1 MAKQLELRRG
11 TTQAN
16 NLFTGAAGEVTMDTD
31 TKQLRVHDGVK
42 TGGYAID
49 TLVDFQAPSAGNNY
63 TWYRKYSSGWVEQ
76 GGNVTATSDA
86 SYNVALP
93 VTMAN
98 NKYTVFVT
106 RDNGSQEH
114 GEGSINA
121 RWCEVWSRTTSSFYT
136 WGIYGDSTDFSWQVS
151 GMAA

>member
-42 TGGYAID
+42 TGGYVVD
-49 TLVDFQAPSAGNNY
+49 TLVAFQVPTAENNY
-63 TWYRKYSSGWVEQ
+63 TWYRKYASGWVEQ
-76 GGNVTATSDA
+76 GGVENTLTTTTRDVI
-86 SYNVALP
+86 LP
-93 VTMAN
+93 VVMADGN
-98 NKYTVFVT
+98 YTVTIGQYV
-106 RDNGSQEH
+106 DNATGQYVY
-114 GEGSINA
+114 IRNA
-121 RWCEVWSRTTSSFYT
+121 PETTKLVIKTNSGTIAKAYWC
-136 WGIYGDSTDFSWQVS
+136 VS

>member
-16 NLFTGAAGEVTMDTD
+16 NLFTGATGEVTMDTD

-49 TLVDFQAPSAGNNY
+49 TLVAFQAPTAANNY

-76 GGNVTATSDA
+76 GGTNVNVNEVSTTVITLPIEMADTYYTALAQNNSLSTASDTENGVGIQRTSTTTVTLFTH
-86 SYNVALP
+86 YVNPNTINV
-93 VTMAN
+93 
-98 NKYTVFVT
+98 
-106 RDNGSQEH
+106 S
-114 GEGSINA
+114 
-121 RWCEVWSRTTSSFYT
+121 WEVK
-136 WGIYGDSTDFSWQVS
+136 

>member
-42 TGGYAID
+42 TGGYALD
-49 TLVDFQAPSAGNNY
+49 TLVAFQVPTSGNNY

-76 GGNVTATSDA
+76 GGKTEASSGDTAKNITFPIVMSDTHY
-86 SYNVALP
+86 SVLITLSGGLP
-93 VTMAN
+93 YGSPGVNFGVKDN
-98 NKYTVFVT
+98 NTTTGMTVYTGNTAAAYWHVK
-106 RDNGSQEH
+106 
-114 GEGSINA
+114 
-121 RWCEVWSRTTSSFYT
+121 
-136 WGIYGDSTDFSWQVS
+136 

>member
-16 NLFTGAAGEVTMDTD
+16 NLFTGATGEVTMDTD

-49 TLVDFQAPSAGNNY
+49 TLVAFQAPNAGNNY
-63 TWYRKYSSGWVEQ
+63 TWYRKYSSGWIEQ
-76 GGNVTATSDA
+76 GWRQTWSGAWTTVT
-86 SYNVALP
+86 LP
-93 VTMAN
+93 VPMADAN
-98 NKYTVFVT
+98 YTCT
-106 RDNGSQEH
+106 AG
-114 GEGSINA
+114 G
-121 RWCEVWSRTTSSFYT
+121 SRTDGSPYQQMTCFRNYTTTTVDMWSSD
-136 WGIYGDSTDFSWQVS
+136 DSSANPSEVRVLVV